1 MPFDDLNAEVTS
13 ECHRR
18 WRCRGSVPVR
28 INVCNFAISR
38 CGEDNSQLSNKMKR
52 IKGQVLFLRGLS
64 YYNLVGYYQ
73 NPPLITD
80 YATYSSLDGLYT
92 TNSTYDNVLD
102 QVEKDFHEAME
113 LLPSRDEGGEWAG
126 GRATCGAAAGYYAR
140 ALMMRQKY
148 SDALTVLKE
157 A

>member
-13 ECHRR
+13 DITWWP
-18 WRCRGSVPVR
+18 WREWYYT

-73 NPPLITD
+73 NPPLVTD

-92 TNSTYDNVLD
+92 SNSTYDAVLD
-102 QVEKDFHEAME
+102 QIEKDFTRLWNCYLRAIKAVSGPVGAPPAALRQVTMPA
-113 LLPSRDEGGEWAG
+113 PS
-126 GRATCGAAAGYYAR
+126 
-140 ALMMRQKY
+140 
-148 SDALTVLKE
+148 
-157 A
+157 